1 MADPKAWNPW
11 HGCVKYSEGC
21 DNCYMYYLDGVH
33 GVPERARII
42 TKTADFDKPMKKNR
56 HGEYKIPAGYV
67 LRVNMTSD
75 TFLPEADEWRK
86 EMWDIIRW
94 RSDVRFYVLTKR
106 VPRME
111 ECLPDD
117 WGEGYENVQLNMTA
131 ENQRAFDERWPI
143 FEKIPAKHKGMNLA
157 PFLGPVDI
165 TPALESGQLD
175 DVNLGG
181 EGFGGY
187 RPCHYE
193 WVKAV
198 SDACAKYRV
207 NFTFDAIGAL
217 FVKDGRQYLV
227 DRQDIQKVQAFK
239 AGLNHFFG
247 KPEYKLY
254 DPYDGHLLGEDEL
267 WVPQYHA
274 GKCFECPSLETCVG
288 CTDCGN
294 CKNVRLVDYEEIK
307 RIQKM

>member
-1 MADPKAWNPW
+1 M
-11 HGCVKYSEGC
+11 CV
-21 DNCYMYYLDGVH
+21 
-33 GVPERARII
+33 
-42 TKTADFDKPMKKNR
+42 
-56 HGEYKIPAGYV
+56 
-67 LRVNMTSD
+67 
-75 TFLPEADEWRK
+75 
-86 EMWDIIRW
+86 
-94 RSDVRFYVLTKR
+94 
-106 VPRME
+106 
-111 ECLPDD
+111 
-117 WGEGYENVQLNMTA
+117 
-131 ENQRAFDERWPI
+131 
-143 FEKIPAKHKGMNLA
+143 
-157 PFLGPVDI
+157 
-165 TPALESGQLD
+165 
-175 DVNLGG
+175 
-181 EGFGGY
+181 
-187 RPCHYE
+187 
-193 WVKAV
+193 AV